1 MCMICTPTAARAAHS
16 SAEAKF
22 GTRTTERS
30 PVIESAVEASGGDG
44 RCEGGESLACICA
57 CRAAV
62 ETRLLPRED
71 VDVEALE
78 NRGRQLVPIARHLD
92 RYAATMSSRG

>member
-1 MCMICTPTAARAAHS
+1 VKTLSGVGEGEVTRGDMI
-16 SAEAKF
+16 
-22 GTRTTERS
+22 G
-30 PVIESAVEASGGDG
+30 
-44 RCEGGESLACICA
+44 
-57 CRAAV
+57 AAV

-78 NRGRQLVPIARHLD
+78 NRGRQLVPVARHLD